1 MKLTVVG
8 LPLGNIEDISIRQLK
23 ALFEADIILAED
35 TRNVFKI
42 KSILKERFDSIIT
55 SLQLDL
61 NREQKIFSYRDQNH
75 DRSLPEI
82 LRFIQEG
89 KNIILVSDAGMP
101 AISDPGF
108 KLIRDL
114 HANKVEV
121 DVIPSATAVD
131 TALVI
136 SGLPTDSFIF
146 LGFLPRENGKIKKQI
161 KAALESPASSILY
174 YESPFRVL
182 KSLEVIA
189 EENSELNIAAIN
201 DLTKKFQKVI
211 KGNIQE
217 VITELKKSKVVGEW
231 VIVISKK

>member
-1 MKLTVVG
+1 MKLTIVG
-8 LPLGNIEDISIRQLK
+8 LPLGNIEDISIRQIK

-42 KSILKERFDSIIT
+42 KSIIKDRFEKVIS
-55 SLQLDL
+55 DL
-61 NREQKIFSYRDQNH
+61 EISTNTDQKVFSYRDQNH
-75 DRSLPEI
+75 ERSFPEI
-82 LRFIQEG
+82 LRFLQEG

-114 HANKVEV
+114 HANETEV

-136 SGLPTDSFIF
+136 SGLPSDSFIF
-146 LGFLPRENGKIKKQI
+146 LGFLPREKGKIKKQMLL
-161 KAALESPASSILY
+161 ALDSPASSVIY

-189 EENSELNIAAIN
+189 EESTDLNVAAIN

-211 KGNIQE
+211 KGKITE
-217 VITELKKSKVVGEW
+217 VISELKKTKVVGEW
-231 VIVISKK
+231 VVVISKK